1 MWFILFVLVCST
13 VASWGPPEYC
23 IPIAS
28 IPIVVGVAFYLLT
41 LKWYEAVAVIVLAP
55 IIIACMI

>member
-1 MWFILFVLVCST
+1 MVYTIRTRLLRRCQL
-13 VASWGPPEYC
+13 GPPEYC

-28 IPIVVGVAFYLLT
+28 IPIVVGVAFYLLA